1 LLSVLSARAG
11 NGSDRVRNMSLRVGP
26 QVVAATVIHMV
37 TVDPG
42 PLRIDAPSLKNV
54 LSDLLFSFVDAP
66 VRNNSKKPR

>member
-1 LLSVLSARAG
+1 
-11 NGSDRVRNMSLRVGP
+11 MSLRVGP